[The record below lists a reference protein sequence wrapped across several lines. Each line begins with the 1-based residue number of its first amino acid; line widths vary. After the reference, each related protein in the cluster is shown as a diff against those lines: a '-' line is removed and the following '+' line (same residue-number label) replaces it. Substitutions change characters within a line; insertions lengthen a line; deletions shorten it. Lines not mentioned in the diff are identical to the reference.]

1 MPQDLPTTSPTAFG
15 LESFVNLLPT
25 RDPIP
30 GEDPGS
36 FETFHA
42 AMMAS
47 LGPATP
53 YECVIAENLVAIEWE
68 LAQHRRM
75 RDAGLR
81 DIIRRSISKAVVR
94 LKDAVHDAA
103 LDAAWERHVEA
114 GGDEDDWEPAPFD
127 RDAAE
132 ATGEDLAVRAM
143 SRDPDAQA
151 SAYEE
156 VRALGME
163 PVEIMGEAYRSR
175 DWSVIHHDQKLR
187 ELEGRRR
194 EVKRDFDAL
203 QRTRPVEATVIE
215 P

>member
-15 LESFVNLLPT
+15 LESFADLLPV

-36 FETFHA
+36 FATFHA

-53 YECVIAENLVAIEWE
+53 YECVIAENLIAIEWE

-75 RDAGLR
+75 RDASLR
-81 DIIRRSISKAVVR
+81 DIIRQAICKAVVR
-94 LKDAVHDAA
+94 QKDAEHDAV
-103 LDAAWERHVEA
+103 LDEDWERHVEA
-114 GGDEDDWEPAPFD
+114 GGDEDDWEPTSFD
-127 RDAAE
+127 REAAE
-132 ATGEDLAVRAM
+132 AAGDDLAARAV
-143 SRDPDAQA
+143 SSDLEAQTR
-151 SAYEE
+151 AYEE
-156 VRALGME
+156 VSALGMD

-203 QRTRPVEATVIE
+203 QRARPVEATVIE

>member
-15 LESFVNLLPT
+15 LDSFTDLLPI
-25 RDPIP
+25 RGPIP

-36 FETFHA
+36 FQTFHA
-42 AMMAS
+42 AMIAS

-81 DIIRRSISKAVVR
+81 DKIRQAICKAVIR
-94 LKDAVHDAA
+94 QKDAEHDAD
-103 LDAAWERHVEA
+103 LDEAWDRHVAA
-114 GGDEDDWEPAPFD
+114 GGDEDDWEPTRFN
-127 RDAAE
+127 REAAE
-132 ATGEDLAVRAM
+132 AVGEDLATRAM
-143 SRDPDAQA
+143 SRDPGAQA
-151 SAYEE
+151 RAYEE
-156 VRALGME
+156 VRALGMD
-163 PVEIMGEAYRSR
+163 PIEIMGDAYRSHDR
-175 DWSVIHHDQKLR
+175 SVTHHDQKLR

-203 QRTRPVEATVIE
+203 QRARPVEATVIE

>member
-1 MPQDLPTTSPTAFG
+1 MPHDLPTTSPTVLG
-15 LESFVNLLPT
+15 LESFADLLPT

-81 DIIRRSISKAVVR
+81 DIISKAICKAVVR
-94 LKDAVHDAA
+94 QKHAEHEAA
-103 LDAAWERHVEA
+103 LDEDWERHVED
-114 GGDEDDWEPAPFD
+114 GGDEDDWEPRRFD
-127 RDAAE
+127 REAAE
-132 ATGEDLAVRAM
+132 AAGEDLAVRAM
-143 SRDPDAQA
+143 SRDLDAQA
-151 SAYEE
+151 SAYDE
-156 VRALGME
+156 VRALGMD
-163 PVEIMGEAYRSR
+163 PVDIMGEAYRSR
-175 DWSVIHHDQKLR
+175 NWSVTHHDGKLR

-203 QRTRPVEATVIE
+203 QRARPVEATVIE

>member
-1 MPQDLPTTSPTAFG
+1 MPQDLPTTSPTTFG
-15 LESFVNLLPT
+15 LESFADLLPV

-36 FETFHA
+36 FATFHA

-81 DIIRRSISKAVVR
+81 DIIRRSVSKAVVR
-94 LKDAVHDAA
+94 RKEAEHEAE
-103 LDAAWERHVEA
+103 LDEEWERHVAA
-114 GGDEDDWEPAPFD
+114 GGDEDDWKPRRFD

-132 ATGEDLAVRAM
+132 AAGEDLAVRAM
-143 SRDPDAQA
+143 TQDLGEQA
-151 SAYEE
+151 RAYEE
-156 VRALGME
+156 VRALGMD

-175 DWSVIHHDQKLR
+175 NSSVTHHDGKLR

-203 QRTRPVEATVIE
+203 QRARPVEATVI
-215 P
+215 

>member
-1 MPQDLPTTSPTAFG
+1 MPQDLPTTSPAAFG
-15 LESFVNLLPT
+15 LESFADLLPT
-25 RDPIP
+25 RDPIL

-36 FETFHA
+36 FATFHA

-75 RDAGLR
+75 RDASLR
-81 DIIRRSISKAVVR
+81 DIIRQAICKAVVR
-94 LKDAVHDAA
+94 QKDAEHEAA
-103 LDAAWERHVEA
+103 LEEDWERHVEA
-114 GGDEDDWEPAPFD
+114 GGDEADWVPTRFD

-132 ATGEDLAVRAM
+132 EAGEDLATRAM
-143 SRDPDAQA
+143 SRESDAQA

-156 VRALGME
+156 VRALGMD
-163 PVEIMGEAYRSR
+163 PVEIMGQAYRSF
-175 DWSVIHHDQKLR
+175 DISVKHHDGKLR

-203 QRTRPVEATVIE
+203 QRARPVEATVIE
-215 P
+215 S

>member
-1 MPQDLPTTSPTAFG
+1 MPQDLPVKSPTAFG
-15 LESFVNLLPT
+15 LDSFADLLPI

-36 FETFHA
+36 FATFHV
-42 AMMAS
+42 AMVAS

-68 LAQHRRM
+68 LVQHRRM

-81 DIIRRSISKAVVR
+81 DIIRQAICKAVVR
-94 LKDAVHDAA
+94 QKDAEHDAE
-103 LDAAWERHVEA
+103 LDEAWEQHVAA
-114 GGDEDDWEPAPFD
+114 GGDEDDWEPTRFD

-132 ATGEDLAVRAM
+132 AAGGDLAARAM
-143 SRDPDAQA
+143 SRDLDTQA
-151 SAYEE
+151 RAYEE
-156 VRALGME
+156 VSALGMD
-163 PVEIMGEAYRSR
+163 PVAIMGEAYRSHDR
-175 DWSVIHHDQKLR
+175 SVTQHDNRLR

-203 QRTRPVEATVIE
+203 QRARPVEATVIE

>member
-1 MPQDLPTTSPTAFG
+1 MPQDLTTTPPSAFG
-15 LESFVNLLPT
+15 LERFADLLPT
-25 RDPIP
+25 RDPIV

-53 YECVIAENLVAIEWE
+53 YECVIAENLIAIEWE
-68 LAQHRRM
+68 LVQHRRM
-75 RDAGLR
+75 RDSGIR
-81 DIIRRSISKAVVR
+81 DIIREAIRKAVVR
-94 LKDAVHDAA
+94 QKDEEYDAA
-103 LDAAWERHVEA
+103 LDVDWERHVEA
-114 GGDEDDWEPAPFD
+114 GGDEDDWEPTRFD

-132 ATGEDLAVRAM
+132 AAGEDLAARAM
-143 SRDPDAQA
+143 SRDLEAQA
-151 SAYEE
+151 IAYEE
-156 VRALGME
+156 VSALGMD
-163 PVEIMGEAYRSR
+163 PVEIMGEAYRSYDR
-175 DWSVIHHDQKLR
+175 SVTHHDNRLH

-203 QRTRPVEATVIE
+203 QRVRPVEATVTE

>member
-1 MPQDLPTTSPTAFG
+1 MPHDLPVTSPTAFG
-15 LESFVNLLPT
+15 LESFADLLPI

-36 FETFHA
+36 FFTFHA

-75 RDAGLR
+75 RDAGLW
-81 DIIRRSISKAVVR
+81 DIIRQAICEAVIR
-94 LKDAVHDAA
+94 QKDAEHEAA
-103 LDAAWERHVEA
+103 LDDDWERHVED
-114 GGDEDDWEPAPFD
+114 GGDEEDWDPDPFD

-132 ATGEDLAVRAM
+132 AAGEDLAERAM
-143 SRDPDAQA
+143 SRDLEVQA
-151 SAYEE
+151 TAYEE
-156 VRALGME
+156 VSALGMD
-163 PVEIMGEAYRSR
+163 PVGIMGEAYRSR
-175 DWSVIHHDQKLR
+175 DWSVTHHDGKLR

-203 QRTRPVEATVIE
+203 QRARPVEATVIE

>member
-1 MPQDLPTTSPTAFG
+1 MSQDLRTTSPTAFG
-15 LESFVNLLPT
+15 LESFADLLPI

-36 FETFHA
+36 FEAFHA
-42 AMMAS
+42 AMMVS

-75 RDAGLR
+75 RDASLR
-81 DIIRRSISKAVVR
+81 DIIRQAIFKAVVR
-94 LKDAVHDAA
+94 QKDAEHQAA
-103 LDAAWERHVEA
+103 LEADWERHVEA
-114 GGDEDDWEPAPFD
+114 GGDEADWVPTRSD

-132 ATGEDLAVRAM
+132 TAGEELTARAM
-143 SRDPDAQA
+143 SRDPEVQA
-151 SAYEE
+151 RAYEE
-156 VRALGME
+156 VSALGMD
-163 PVEIMGEAYRSR
+163 PVDIMGEAYRSR
-175 DWSVIHHDQKLR
+175 DRSVTHHDNRLR

-203 QRTRPVEATVIE
+203 QRARPIETTVIE

>member
-1 MPQDLPTTSPTAFG
+1 MPQDLPIPSPTAFG
-15 LESFVNLLPT
+15 LDSFADLLPV

-36 FETFHA
+36 FQTFHA

-53 YECVIAENLVAIEWE
+53 YECVIAENLIAIEWE

-81 DIIRRSISKAVVR
+81 DIIRRSISEAVVCQ
-94 LKDAVHDAA
+94 KDAEHDAA
-103 LDAAWERHVEA
+103 LDAAWERHEEA
-114 GGDEDDWEPAPFD
+114 GGDEDDWEPKRFD

-132 ATGEDLAVRAM
+132 AAGEDLAVRAM
-143 SRDPDAQA
+143 SRESDAQA
-151 SAYEE
+151 TAYDE
-156 VRALGME
+156 VRALGMD
-163 PVEIMGEAYRSR
+163 PVEIMGEAYRSF
-175 DWSVIHHDQKLR
+175 DISVKHHEVKLR

-203 QRTRPVEATVIE
+203 QRARPVEATVIE